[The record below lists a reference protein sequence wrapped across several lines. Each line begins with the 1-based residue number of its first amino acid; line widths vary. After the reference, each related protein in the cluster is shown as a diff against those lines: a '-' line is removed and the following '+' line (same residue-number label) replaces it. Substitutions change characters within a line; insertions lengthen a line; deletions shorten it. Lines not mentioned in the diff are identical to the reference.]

1 MLTRDVSDE
10 KGMRYNPL
18 TQCWEGNENV
28 LSAFHSN
35 PSTTTLPLHPTHNE
49 AHSHHHTKSI
59 PNFPTT
65 SLPTQQVVD
74 RPTAISSPPRATPAL
89 ISHISTTRG
98 VQVERGMV
106 FDPRQMK
113 WLKLDARSL
122 AQHNNAGA
130 GGNDML
136 SPSSMSVE
144 EEEDPFAGLED
155 LPDENARPDTAMG
168 KRDSNRDSAVFG
180 GTMGGSGALGYGDD
194 FGGGAGMLGGG
205 RGGGGGMDNTVVA
218 EEFDVG
224 PEFVKRQKAEE
235 ANGRRRVDVWFG
247 GWEEVRRGYDEGW
260 SWGIREQAG
269 RWEESRRVM

>member
-1 MLTRDVSDE
+1 
-10 KGMRYNPL
+10 MRYNPL

-35 PSTTTLPLHPTHNE
+35 PSNTTLPLHPTHNE
-49 AHSHHHTKSI
+49 SHSHHHHTKSI

-65 SLPTQQVVD
+65 SIPQQVD
-74 RPTAISSPPRATPAL
+74 RPTTISSPPRATPAL

-122 AQHNNAGA
+122 AQHNAAA
-130 GGNDML
+130 GGGGDTF
-136 SPSSMSVE
+136 SPSSISVE
-144 EEEDPFAGLED
+144 EEEDPFAGLDD
-155 LPDENARPDTAMG
+155 LPDENARPNTAMG
-168 KRDSNRDSAVFG
+168 TREHNNRDSAVFG

-194 FGGGAGMLGGG
+194 LIGGGGLL
-205 RGGGGGMDNTVVA
+205 GGGGGGGVDNTVVA

-235 ANGRRRVDVWFG
+235 ANARRRVDVWFV
-247 GWEEVRRGYDEGW
+247 GWEEVRSGYDEGW